1 MLDYDDLAP
10 RYVGICLICGEQVL
24 KKKAV
29 SIMYRA
35 PTRRYGRL
43 GTFAVV
49 AGSNFWRETAF
60 QSRERRST

>member
-29 SIMYRA
+29 SIVYRA
-35 PTRRYGRL
+35 PYASVRTL
-43 GTFAVV
+43 GYFCR
-49 AGSNFWRETAF
+49 GCWIKFLEGNGISEP
-60 QSRERRST
+60 

>member
-24 KKKAV
+24 KKRRSRSCTAHP
-29 SIMYRA
+29 A
-35 PTRRYGRL
+35 RRYGRL

-49 AGSNFWRETAF
+49 AGSNFWRGTAF
-60 QSRERRST
+60 RSRERRNT

>member
-35 PTRRYGRL
+35 PYAWVLLPWLLDQIFGGKRHFG
-43 GTFAVV
+43 AVKGG
-49 AGSNFWRETAF
+49 AHEK
-60 QSRERRST
+60 Q

>member
-29 SIMYRA
+29 SIMY
-35 PTRRYGRL
+35 
-43 GTFAVV
+43 GTDAWVLLPWLLDQIFGGKRHFGAVKGG
-49 AGSNFWRETAF
+49 AHEK
-60 QSRERRST
+60 Q